1 MRTASERRYLHV
13 SIAVAWEFRQRHR
26 WGLIALIA
34 YVLVLALI
42 KLVVV
47 TRGVFIHL
55 DSPESFAF
63 TVMMPLTATFTYL
76 LAVFSFG
83 LDGDLAARQSM
94 YPARMFTR
102 PLTADALAGLPLLYG
117 TVAMI
122 VLWLVTRLLALW
134 PTGVAIPLVWPG
146 LLLASL
152 LAWTQALTWMAYP
165 LTGLRIIACVLVLGT
180 IDSTALLALHFKI
193 RESVMLA
200 ILAPQIPLAYVVA
213 RFAVARA
220 RRGDVPDW
228 RGAVGPVARVV
239 DVVSHRREHFASAA
253 RAQAWFEWRRHGRS
267 LPTWVA
273 ILLPF
278 ELVLL
283 WVAGDSTSLIVEI
296 LLSVLL
302 TPPFMAT
309 FAAAAVSKSNQNAS
323 DAYGVSPFIATRPL
337 TNAELVAAK
346 LKMAVRS
353 TTFAWLL
360 VLLAVPLALKFSRTD
375 AVVLDHWRR
384 FSAIVGTPRAFVLL
398 LLVLWGFIALTWTQL
413 VQSLY
418 IGLTGRGAVIKG
430 SVVLVLGFFFL
441 FGPFAEWIVETQRLG
456 RIWSS
461 LPLIF
466 TILVGLKMIAAVWIG
481 VRLYKRRLLS
491 DRALVI
497 GAACWS
503 IAVFALYG
511 VLVWWFDA
519 PHIPHYVLMLVAI
532 LGIPLARLS
541 AAPLALAWN
550 RHR

>member
-1 MRTASERRYLHV
+1 MRSPAT
-13 SIAVAWEFRQRHR
+13 AVAWEFRQRHR
-26 WGLIALIA
+26 WGLIALIGDVA
-34 YVLVLALI
+34 VLAVI
-42 KLVVV
+42 KLVIVI
-47 TRGVFIHL
+47 RGVPIYL
-55 DSPESFAF
+55 DSPETFAF
-63 TVMMPLTATFTYL
+63 VVMMPLTAMFTYL

-102 PLTADALAGLPLLYG
+102 PVTADALAGLPLLYG
-117 TVAMI
+117 TIAMI
-122 VLWLVTRLLALW
+122 FLWLVTRLLALW
-134 PTGVAIPLVWPG
+134 PAGVAIPLVWPG

-165 LTGLRIIACVLVLGT
+165 LTGLRIIAAVLVLGT
-180 IDSTALLALHFKI
+180 IDAMALLALHFNV

-200 ILAPQIPLAYVVA
+200 ILAPQIPLAYLVA

-228 RGAVGPVARVV
+228 RGALVWLTQVTDAM
-239 DVVSHRREHFASAA
+239 SHRRENFTTPAS
-253 RAQAWFEWRRHGRS
+253 AQAWFEWRRHGRS

-273 ILLPF
+273 ILLPY

-283 WVAGDSTSLIVEI
+283 WVAGDSTPLIVEI

-309 FAAAAVSKSNQNAS
+309 FAAAAVSKSNQDAS
-323 DAYGVSPFIATRPL
+323 DAYGVSSFIATRPL

-346 LKMAVRS
+346 LKMAIAS
-353 TTFAWLL
+353 TIVAWAL
-360 VLLAVPLALKFSRTD
+360 VLIAIPLSLKLSGTS
-375 AVVLDHWRR
+375 AVVLEHWRR

-441 FGPFAEWIVETQRLG
+441 FGPFAEWVFETQRLG
-456 RIWSS
+456 KIWST

-466 TILVGLKMIAAVWIG
+466 AILVSLKMIAAVWIG
-481 VRLYKRRLLS
+481 VRLYERRLLS

-511 VLVWWFDA
+511 ILVWWFDA
-519 PHIPHYVLMLVAI
+519 PHIPHYLLMLVAI

>member
-1 MRTASERRYLHV
+1 MHL
-13 SIAVAWEFRQRHR
+13 SIAQAIGWEFRQRHR
-26 WGLIALIA
+26 WGLIALIG
-34 YVLVLALI
+34 YVVMLAVI

-63 TVMMPLTATFTYL
+63 MVMMPLTATFTYL

-102 PLTADALAGLPLLYG
+102 PLTSDALAGLPMLYG
-117 TVAMI
+117 TLVMI

-134 PTGVAIPLVWPG
+134 PTGILIPWAWPG

-152 LAWTQALTWMAYP
+152 LAWTQALTWMPYP
-165 LTGLRIIACVLVLGT
+165 LTGLRIIAAVLVLGT
-180 IDSTALLALHFKI
+180 IDTLALLALHFHA

-220 RRGDVPDW
+220 RRGEVPDW
-228 RGAVGPVARVV
+228 RGALVRVTPVAEVL
-239 DVVSHRREHFASAA
+239 SHRRDRFATPA

-267 LPTWVA
+267 LPMWVA

-302 TPPFMAT
+302 TPAFMAT
-309 FAAAAVSKSNQNAS
+309 FAAAAVSQSNPSAS

-346 LKMAVRS
+346 LKMAIRS
-353 TTFAWLL
+353 TAFAWLL
-360 VLLAVPLALKFSRTD
+360 VLLAVPLALRFSGTD
-375 AVVLDHWRR
+375 TVVLEHWRHLT
-384 FSAIVGTPRAFVLL
+384 AIVGTPRAIGFL
-398 LLVLWGFIALTWTQL
+398 LLVMWGFIALTWTQL

-456 RIWSS
+456 RIWSA

-466 TILVGLKMIAAVWIG
+466 TILVSLKMIAAVWIG
-481 VRLYKRRLLS
+481 VRLYERRLLS
-491 DRALVI
+491 DRMLVI

-511 VLVWWFDA
+511 VLVWLYDA
-519 PHIPHYVLMLVAI
+519 PHIPHYLVMLVAI
-532 LGIPLARLS
+532 LLIPLARLS

>member
-1 MRTASERRYLHV
+1 MRSSAAG
-13 SIAVAWEFRQRHR
+13 AVAWEFRQRHR
-26 WGLIALIA
+26 WGLIALIG
-34 YVLVLALI
+34 YVLVLAAI

-47 TRGVFIHL
+47 IRGDFIHL
-55 DSPESFAF
+55 DTPESFAF
-63 TVMMPLTATFTYL
+63 TVMMPLTATVTYL

-102 PLTADALAGLPLLYG
+102 PLTSAALAGLPLIYG
-117 TVAMI
+117 TIAMI
-122 VLWLVTRLLALW
+122 LLWLVTRLLALW
-134 PTGVAIPLVWPG
+134 PAGIVPPWVWPG

-165 LTGLRIIACVLVLGT
+165 LTGLRIIAAVLVLGT
-180 IDSTALLALHFKI
+180 IDAMALLALHFNT

-228 RGAVGPVARVV
+228 RGAVGWVTRVA
-239 DVVSHRREHFASAA
+239 DVVSHHRERFATPAS
-253 RAQAWFEWRRHGRS
+253 AQAWFEWRRHGRS

-273 ILLPF
+273 ILLPY

-283 WVAGDSTSLIVEI
+283 WVAGDSTSLIVEV

-302 TPPFMAT
+302 TPAFMAT
-309 FAAAAVSKSNQNAS
+309 FAASAVSKSNQNAS

-346 LKMAVRS
+346 LKMAVWS
-353 TTFAWLL
+353 TIAAWAL
-360 VLLAVPLALKFSRTD
+360 VLLAVPVALKFSGTD
-375 AVVLDHWRR
+375 TVVLEHWRH
-384 FSAIVGTPRAFVLL
+384 FIAIVGTPRAVVLL

-441 FGPFAEWIVETQRLG
+441 FGPFAEWIFETRRLG
-456 RIWSS
+456 EIWSA
-461 LPLIF
+461 LPIIF
-466 TILVGLKMIAAVWIG
+466 ALFVAVKVIAVVWFG
-481 VRLYKRRLLS
+481 VRLYERRLLT
-491 DRALVI
+491 DRVLVT

-503 IAVFALYG
+503 IAVLVIYWL
-511 VLVWWFDA
+511 LVWLLDT

-532 LGIPLARLS
+532 LSIPLARLS
-541 AAPLALAWN
+541 AAPLALSWN

>member
-1 MRTASERRYLHV
+1 MRSSVA
-13 SIAVAWEFRQRHR
+13 AVAWEFRQRHR
-26 WGLIALIA
+26 WGLIALIG
-34 YVLVLALI
+34 YVSVLAVI

-47 TRGVFIHL
+47 IRGVPIHL

-63 TVMMPLTATFTYL
+63 VVVVPVTATFTYL

-102 PLTADALAGLPLLYG
+102 PLTADALAGLPMLYG
-117 TVAMI
+117 TTAMI

-134 PTGVAIPLVWPG
+134 PTGITVPSVWPG

-165 LTGLRIIACVLVLGT
+165 LPGLRIIVTVLWLGT
-180 IDSTALLALHFKI
+180 IDALALLALHFGAH
-193 RESVMLA
+193 ESVMLA

-228 RGAVGPVARVV
+228 RGALGQITRVA
-239 DVVSHRREHFASAA
+239 DVLSHQPKHFATPA

-267 LPTWVA
+267 LPTWVF

-283 WVAGDSTSLIVEI
+283 WVASDSASLVATI
-296 LLSVLL
+296 LLAVLL

-309 FAAAAVSKSNQNAS
+309 FAAAAVSKSNPNGS
-323 DAYGVSPFIATRPL
+323 DAYGLTPFVATRPL

-346 LKMAVRS
+346 LKMALTS
-353 TTFAWLL
+353 TLATWVL
-360 VLLAVPLALKFSRTD
+360 VLLAIPFALKFSETD
-375 AVVLDHWRR
+375 AVVLEHWRH

-413 VQSLY
+413 VQGLY
-418 IGLTGRGAVIKG
+418 IGLTGRGALIKG
-430 SVVLVLGFFFL
+430 SIVLVLGFFFL
-441 FGPFAEWIVETQRLG
+441 FGPFAEWIVETERLG
-456 RIWSS
+456 RIWSA

-466 TILVGLKMIAAVWIG
+466 AILVGVKMIAAILIG
-481 VRLYKRRLLS
+481 VRLYDRRLLS
-491 DRALVI
+491 DRVLVT

-503 IAVFALYG
+503 TAVFALYG
-511 VLVWWFDA
+511 VLLWLLES
-519 PHIPHYVLMLVAI
+519 PHIPHYLPMLVAI
-532 LGIPLARLS
+532 LAIPLARLS